1 MCLSVYKTIQFQFQ
15 YHGPLLLSSFHMRG
29 ATIQFWFENC
39 YLVLVWGQ
47 LSNHIYLQGLWI
59 GAIGSGVREEE
70 GKRGKRK
77 RRKRKRRKRKRKRM
91 TKLFW
96 VQSFCYRDAEPNA
109 FSQKKVETQ
118 NAPKHLKHR
127 ENTQNDF
134 SILVFFY
141 WLVWFFCIGWVG
153 FGLKTLTANTQSSL
167 RGLICND

>member
-77 RRKRKRRKRKRKRM
+77 RKRM

-109 FSQKKVETQ
+109 FSQKKVETK
-118 NAPKHLKHR
+118 NAPKPLKHR

-134 SILVFFY
+134 SILVFF
-141 WLVWFFCIGWVG
+141 IGWFG
-153 FGLKTLTANTQSSL
+153 FFVLGGWVLGSKPIRLTRNQVCAA
-167 RGLICND
+167 

>member
-1 MCLSVYKTIQFQFQ
+1 MW
-15 YHGPLLLSSFHMRG
+15 G

-77 RRKRKRRKRKRKRM
+77 RRKKRKRKRKRM

-109 FSQKKVETQ
+109 FSQKKVETK
-118 NAPKHLKHR
+118 NAPKPS
-127 ENTQNDF
+127 NTEKTHKTTF
-134 SILVFFY
+134 RF
-141 WLVWFFCIGWVG
+141 WFFFIGWFG
-153 FGLKTLTANTQSSL
+153 FFVLGGWALGSKPWRLTRNQVCAALGSPSMPSL
-167 RGLICND
+167 IGEQWWRL